1 MIRKTNARLY
11 TLVAVLSLLLVQCNV
26 VMQLRYNSLRSLMNF
41 TGYGEPRWSPDG
53 TQIIFTDSSGG
64 IIIIDSDGTHRRSLK
79 NQAGPGYTP
88 DWSPDGK
95 EIVFASRRS
104 GQWQIYVVNTDGS
117 NVAQVTRL
125 TTASYPRW
133 SPDGRRIAFCKL
145 RDTKEGEG
153 IYVMDE
159 DGTNISQL
167 THYPLQEACNLA
179 WSPDSTQIVF
189 SAANALAINQ
199 GKGIPDNWD
208 EYGPHL
214 YVMNADGSNLRRVN
228 KGIGGSYYPTWSPD
242 GKQILTSIEGK
253 PMWGGFYLVDLD
265 GSEGRKVFDA
275 SSCNQLHWSWTTN
288 RLLYVCLTGL
298 QTTQLYTVD
307 MKEVLK

>member
-1 MIRKTNARLY
+1 MVRKTKARLY
-11 TLVAVLSLLLVQCNV
+11 ALMAVLSLLLVQCNV
-26 VMQLRYNSLRSLMNF
+26 VMQLRYPSLRSLMNF

-53 TQIIFTDSSGG
+53 TQIAFTDSYGE
-64 IIIIDSDGTHRRSLK
+64 IFVINSDGTHRRSLK
-79 NQAGPGYTP
+79 DQTGSGSTP

-95 EIVFASRRS
+95 KIIFVSRRS
-104 GQWQIYVVNTDGS
+104 GLWQIYVAIVDGA
-117 NVAQVTRL
+117 NVAQL
-125 TTASYPRW
+125 THLPTASYPRW
-133 SPDGRRIAFCKL
+133 SPNGRKIAFYKL
-145 RDTKEGEG
+145 GDAREGGG

-167 THYPLQEACNLA
+167 THYPLQKVANLA

-189 SAANALAINQ
+189 SAGNALAFNEA
-199 GKGIPDNWD
+199 KGIPDNRD
-208 EYGPHL
+208 EYGPFL
-214 YVMNADGSNLRRVN
+214 YVMNADGSNLRRLN
-228 KGIGGSYYPTWSPD
+228 KGIPGSYYPTWSAD
-242 GKQILTSIEGK
+242 GKRILTSIEGK

-298 QTTQLYTVD
+298 QTTQLFMVD
-307 MKEVLK
+307 MKDVLR